1 MYVYLPTRTY
11 TWFIC
16 YTNCMSVTFL
26 CKRLQ
31 QLSIYS
37 EIWYNNIFD
46 LKWKIDTVLHFCN
59 FANCYNLRF
68 WLLDRSYLASRTVES
83 RYDGK
88 DPSRERKIEAPAVI
102 RWVTNIQSGSYG
114 GLYSLW
120 YSPFARLPIIHET
133 LFSGLR
139 EIKQAHTFEFKIPN

>member
-16 YTNCMSVTFL
+16 YTNCTSVTFL

-31 QLSIYS
+31 QFSIYS

-46 LKWKIDTVLHFCN
+46 LKWKINTVLHLCN
-59 FANCYNLRF
+59 FANCYNLSF

-88 DPSRERKIEAPAVI
+88 DPSRERKDWSTRCNLGESWISKAV
-102 RWVTNIQSGSYG
+102 RTEGCKKEKR
-114 GLYSLW
+114 YST
-120 YSPFARLPIIHET
+120 FARLPIIHET

-139 EIKQAHTFEFKIPN
+139 EIKQAHTF